1 METTSHLRDET
12 IAGLQDLIQINIDSS
27 RGYRAAAD
35 EIENPRI
42 ATLFRECATE
52 RQAFSEELKRYVEMN
67 AVEPKDSGSIQGT
80 LHRWWLEIRG
90 TVQGGDEH
98 AVLAEAERG
107 EDAIKHRYEEIMR
120 DTAGS
125 PMSSVLLQQY
135 ELVKRR
141 HDQVRD
147 MRDAR
152 A

>member
-1 METTSHLRDET
+1 METTSHLREET
-12 IAGLQDLIQINIDSS
+12 IEGLQDLIQVNIDSC

-42 ATLFRECATE
+42 ASLFRECATE

-67 AVEPKDSGSIQGT
+67 AVEPKDSGTVQGT
-80 LHRWWLEIRG
+80 LHRWWLELRA

-98 AVLAEAERG
+98 SVLSEAERG

-120 DTAGS
+120 STTGS
-125 PMSSVLLQQY
+125 PVSSVLMQQY
-135 ELVKRR
+135 QSVKRR
-141 HDQVRD
+141 HDQIRD

>member
-1 METTSHLRDET
+1 METASHLRDET
-12 IAGLQDLIQINIDSS
+12 IECLQDLIQINIDSS

-42 ATLFRECATE
+42 ASLFRECATE
-52 RQAFSEELKRYVEMN
+52 RQAFSEELKRYVQMN

-107 EDAIKHRYEEIMR
+107 EDAIKHRYEDAMR
-120 DTAGS
+120 QIAGS
-125 PMSSVLLQQY
+125 PVGNVLMQQY
-135 ELVKRR
+135 ESVKRR